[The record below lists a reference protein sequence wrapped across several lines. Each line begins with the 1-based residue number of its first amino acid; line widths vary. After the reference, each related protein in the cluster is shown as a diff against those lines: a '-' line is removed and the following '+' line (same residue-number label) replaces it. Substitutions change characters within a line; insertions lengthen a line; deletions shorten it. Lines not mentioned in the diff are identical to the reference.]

1 METNAPIALTFQSLR
16 CMHFQ
21 LSPQACGLTWHRAG
35 WQRLLQ
41 TATYGES
48 YRLARKLL
56 DRGLRPGAAAQYR
69 PMQQSKAR
77 ILLSRLLENPD
88 EWEAHFEL

>member
-1 METNAPIALTFQSLR
+1 VQIAK
-16 CMHFQ
+16 
-21 LSPQACGLTWHRAG
+21 
-35 WQRLLQ
+35 
-41 TATYGES
+41 YGEP

-56 DRGLRPGAAAQYR
+56 DRGLRSGAVAQYR